1 MTDIDPDARV
11 PERSAVPPPV
21 HGVLADERT
30 TTTDGTVVVRD
41 LVRAYGLGEGDGRVL
56 RGLDLSIAAGRVR
69 RDPRPQR
76 LRQEHPAAGARRARP
91 RRARHRHHRG
101 AGPGVGGVPGLA
113 AAAVGPGARQ
123 RDPRPARS
131 AGVRELGIERL
142 AEVGLAGRERAWPTE
157 LSGGEQQRVS
167 LARSLVRE
175 PQLLLA
181 DEPFGALD
189 ALTRIRMHGLLRD
202 LCARHEPAV
211 LLVTHDV
218 DEAIVLADRVIVLD
232 AGRIALHVE
241 VGIDGP
247 RDTTDPRFA
256 DLRAQLLA
264 ALGVPLTERTPL
276 MTDHRS
282 RRPAPPQRLPHEHR
296 PPRGVVAAAG
306 ERPVVHLDE
315 HRLPAAARADR
326 RARQARLDLLRRRPR
341 AEPGRGPP
349 PGGHAGADG
358 RARRHRGGHGADRA
372 DRDRVHHLQRPVQPG
387 PAVRVAGPHQRR
399 PGRLERGDHGVRRG
413 GAQLRARRAAGAPR
427 ALRAGGGV
435 PGGRRSS
442 CGTRGRTT
450 PRSATRRRASGATRR
465 ASTRSVTSGSTSRWR
480 AR

>member
-1 MTDIDPDARV
+1 MATHPRGLTIV

-56 RGLDLSIAAGRVR
+56 RGLDLSIAAGEFVAILGRSGSGKSTLLRALAGLDHDVHGTGTIAVPDRVSVVFQ
-69 RDPRPQR
+69 DSR
-76 LRQEHPAAGARRARP
+76 LLPWAR
-91 RRARHRHHRG
+91 
-101 AGPGVGGVPGLA
+101 VLDNVTLGLK
-113 AAAVGPGARQ
+113 GSR
-123 RDPRPARS
+123 
-131 AGVRELGIERL
+131 VRELGVERL

-202 LCARHEPAV
+202 LYARHEPAV

-232 AGRIALHVE
+232 QGQIALHVE

-247 RDTTDPRFA
+247 RDTADPRFA

-264 ALGVPLTERTPL
+264 ALGVPLTERAPL
-276 MTDHRS
+276 
-282 RRPAPPQRLPHEHR
+282 
-296 PPRGVVAAAG
+296 
-306 ERPVVHLDE
+306 
-315 HRLPAAARADR
+315 
-326 RARQARLDLLRRRPR
+326 
-341 AEPGRGPP
+341 
-349 PGGHAGADG
+349 
-358 RARRHRGGHGADRA
+358 
-372 DRDRVHHLQRPVQPG
+372 
-387 PAVRVAGPHQRR
+387 
-399 PGRLERGDHGVRRG
+399 
-413 GAQLRARRAAGAPR
+413 
-427 ALRAGGGV
+427 
-435 PGGRRSS
+435 
-442 CGTRGRTT
+442 
-450 PRSATRRRASGATRR
+450 
-465 ASTRSVTSGSTSRWR
+465 
-480 AR
+480 